1 MIRIGIAGIPLSC
14 KERTYK
20 DGVIYTR
27 NLGLSALEIQL
38 SRGVVMEESKAKE
51 TGEIAKQCD
60 IELSLHAPYY
70 LNFAG
75 RPREMEM
82 SFEKM
87 NIAGAMAQLLD
98 AKTMVVHPGFY
109 GNHSKK
115 ETLLLIIQNL
125 RLLRDDFK
133 SKGIE
138 TNIGI
143 ETMGKKD
150 VFGSLDEIAE
160 TCHHVAGIVPV
171 LDFGHIHARGNGCL
185 QNTDDFYNIFKK
197 MEGLSLTHY
206 LSHIT
211 GVAYNNAGALY
222 HLPIRKGDLSFMKL
236 MEVILENNYNITL
249 ISESPILEHD
259 AVYTQILLD
268 RAMELSK

>member
-27 NLGLSALEIQL
+27 NLGLSALEVQL
-38 SRGVVMEESKAKE
+38 SRGVIMEEEKAKE
-51 TGEIAKQCD
+51 TGDIAKKCD
-60 IELSLHAPYY
+60 IELSVHAPYY

-75 RPREMEM
+75 RPREVEM

-87 NIAGAMAQLLD
+87 NTAGVMAQLLD

-115 ETLLLIIQNL
+115 ETLLSIIQNL
-125 RLLRDDFK
+125 RLVRDDFK

-150 VFGSLDEIAE
+150 VFGSLDEISE
-160 TCHHVAGIVPV
+160 VCHHVAGIVPV
-171 LDFGHIHARGNGCL
+171 LDFSHIHARGNGCL
-185 QNTDDFYNIFKK
+185 QNKDDFANVFKK
-197 MEGLSLTHY
+197 MEDLSLPHY

-211 GVAYNNAGALY
+211 GVAYNNAGELY

>member
-38 SRGVVMEESKAKE
+38 SRGVIMEEDKAKE

-60 IELSLHAPYY
+60 IELSVHAPYY

-75 RPREMEM
+75 RPREVEM

-87 NIAGAMAQLLD
+87 DMAGSMAQLLD

-109 GNHSKK
+109 GTNSKK
-115 ETLLLIIQNL
+115 ETLLAIIQNL
-125 RLLRDDFK
+125 RILRDDFK

-160 TCHHVAGIVPV
+160 VCYHVTGLVPV

-185 QNTDDFYNIFKK
+185 QNKDDFSNVFKK

-211 GVAYNNAGALY
+211 GVAYNNLGELY

>member
-14 KERTYK
+14 KDRTYK

-27 NLGLSALEIQL
+27 NLGLSALEVQL
-38 SRGVVMEESKAKE
+38 SRGVVMGTEEAAE

-60 IELSLHAPYY
+60 IDIYVHAPYY
-70 LNFAG
+70 LNLAG
-75 RPREMEM
+75 HDREIEM
-82 SFEKM
+82 SFDKIRM
-87 NIAGAMAQLLD
+87 AGVISKLLD
-98 AKTMVVHPGFY
+98 AKTLVIHPGFY
-109 GNHSKK
+109 GEHPKS
-115 ETLLLIIQNL
+115 ETKTRIIKNI
-125 RLLRDDFK
+125 RKVRDELK
-133 SKGIE
+133 TQGIE
-138 TNIGI
+138 TDIGI

-150 VFGSLDEIAE
+150 VFGSLDEVIE
-160 TCHHVAGIVPV
+160 VCQKVAGVVPV

-185 QNTDDFYNIFKK
+185 KEKEDFHEIFNKV
-197 MEGLSLTHY
+197 EDLSVTHY

-211 GVAYNNAGALY
+211 GVAYDAGGELY
-222 HLPIRKGDLSFMKL
+222 HLPIRKGDMGFMKL
-236 MEVILENNYNITL
+236 MEVILENDYNITL

>member
-27 NLGLSALEIQL
+27 NLGLGALEIQL
-38 SRGVVMEESKAKE
+38 SRGVVMEESEAEE
-51 TGEIAKQCD
+51 TGQIAKQCD
-60 IELSLHAPYY
+60 IELHVHAPYY
-70 LNFAG
+70 LNLAG
-75 RPREMEM
+75 HDREVEM
-82 SFEKM
+82 SFKKM
-87 NIAGAMAQLLD
+87 EMAGGIAQLLD
-98 AKTMVVHPGFY
+98 AKTLVIHPGFY
-109 GNHSKK
+109 GDQTKK
-115 ETLLLIIQNL
+115 KTLALIVQNL
-125 RLLRDDFK
+125 RKIRDDFK
-133 SKGIE
+133 NKGIE
-138 TNIGI
+138 TSIGI

-150 VFGSLDEIAE
+150 VFGSLDEITE
-160 TCHHVAGIVPV
+160 VCHRVTGIVPI

-185 QNTDDFYNIFKK
+185 QKKEDFQEVFNK
-197 MEGLSLTHY
+197 MEDLSLTHY

-211 GVAYNNAGALY
+211 GVAYDGGGELY
-222 HLPIRKGDLSFMKL
+222 HLPIRKGDMGFMKL
-236 MEVILENNYNITL
+236 MEVILENDYNITL